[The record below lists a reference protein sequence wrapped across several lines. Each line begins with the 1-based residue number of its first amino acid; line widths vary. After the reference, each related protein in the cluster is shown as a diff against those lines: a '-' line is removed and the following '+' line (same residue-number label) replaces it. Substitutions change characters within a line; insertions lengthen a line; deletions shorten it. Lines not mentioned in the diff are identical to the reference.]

1 MKKRQTNLY
10 VCATGAGLTLFLS
23 PAAMAQGPSF
33 VQIDEQDHAFTS
45 FVPAEDNYV
54 GRHSLMS
61 GGVSVGDFN
70 NDGWQDMYL
79 PGGGTQPDQLLINM
93 GDGTFENQA
102 AAWGVDRS
110 ITAMGSAVGD
120 INRDGYPDL
129 YVASFGKGD
138 EMAAVGKCLLYLN
151 RGPDEKGNFS
161 FEEIGEQAGVNYI
174 LDQVIDGTGATFG
187 DVDPDGHMD
196 LVVSA
201 WARHSFSTR
210 IYRNLGDNTFEDITL
225 QVMPDTGWMRGFT
238 PKLIDLNGD
247 RYPEL
252 LLANDFGQSRLF
264 INDGKDEQGNISFQD
279 ATDIANISEDCNGMG
294 ASVADFNGDGL
305 LDWFITNI
313 YIPEEDCGNT
323 LFYNSGFDE
332 SGIPLYSNQATESGV
347 ADSGWGWGTTA
358 GDYDN
363 DGDPDIVTTSGY
375 SNVPLVDTRLF
386 LNDGTGSFADNAT
399 EAGLGFQIR
408 GRGMAQLDYD
418 NDGDLDLV
426 FVEEPGP
433 TRIYRNDTDNGN
445 HWLRL
450 KLITRY
456 NKCLAPMGTG
466 TRVTAYAGD
475 SVQVQVLASPTTY
488 LGQSEMMIH
497 FGFADNE
504 VVERLEFEWADGRTT
519 IMTDVQTNQIL
530 DVVVYHPAD
539 LTRDENI
546 NLQDIFA
553 YLALFNAQD
562 LAADTDEN
570 GSIDFDDVTGFID
583 VFVSGCP

>member
-10 VCATGAGLTLFLS
+10 VCGTGAGLTLFLS

-33 VQIDEQDHAFTS
+33 VQIDEQDHAFTA

-129 YVASFGKGD
+129 YVVSFGKGD

-187 DVDPDGHMD
+187 DVDLDGHMD

-247 RYPEL
+247 RYVDVVVTQAYSHTIIQGTVGLGGWQAGPDTGLPSPGEGAAGMIASAFDFDNNAATDIIAL
-252 LLANDFGQSRLF
+252 NQYTSTVSVMTNNGSGTFSVQGTVQICPGIDGVRHGDSADFDGDGATDLVVTCMSGDVVIALGNGAGQFPGLTTLPLAGAFRPLVADLNGDGNPDILVSSTLLARAVMF
-264 INDGKDEQGNISFQD
+264 INDGD
-279 ATDIANISEDCNGMG
+279 AGFMLSDTQFVG
-294 ASVADFNGDGL
+294 AGPVYATAVADMNDDGA
-305 LDWFITNI
+305 LDVMIAANT
-313 YIPEEDCGNT
+313 EDGS
-323 LFYNSGFDE
+323 SGE
-332 SGIPLYSNQATESGV
+332 IQ
-347 ADSGWGWGTTA
+347 
-358 GDYDN
+358 
-363 DGDPDIVTTSGY
+363 
-375 SNVPLVDTRLF
+375 LF
-386 LNDGTGSFADNAT
+386 LAN
-399 EAGLGFQIR
+399 
-408 GRGMAQLDYD
+408 
-418 NDGDLDLV
+418 
-426 FVEEPGP
+426 P
-433 TRIYRNDTDNGN
+433 
-445 HWLRL
+445 
-450 KLITRY
+450 
-456 NKCLAPMGTG
+456 
-466 TRVTAYAGD
+466 
-475 SVQVQVLASPTTY
+475 
-488 LGQSEMMIH
+488 
-497 FGFADNE
+497 
-504 VVERLEFEWADGRTT
+504 
-519 IMTDVQTNQIL
+519 
-530 DVVVYHPAD
+530 
-539 LTRDENI
+539 
-546 NLQDIFA
+546 
-553 YLALFNAQD
+553 
-562 LAADTDEN
+562 
-570 GSIDFDDVTGFID
+570 
-583 VFVSGCP
+583 